1 MADFS
6 PYITLEDTSVRLV
19 LEEPRWRQHLHFFL
33 LRILPFIVA
42 ITFFIGMAN
51 SDFPSHLQIII
62 SIFFLVYVVVLLN
75 IPYIIK
81 AEITP
86 IAVVITSN
94 RLFNT
99 AEETIV
105 ISDVEKIVSRI
116 RHGKHKALLYYL
128 VLKTNRK
135 RKRFL
140 SFNRFRISNENRT
153 LINNKLQSITGLQA
167 DNL

>member
-19 LEEPRWRQHLHFFL
+19 LEEPKWRQRLHFFL
-33 LRILPFIVA
+33 LRILPILTA
-42 ITFFIGMAN
+42 ILFFAGTAN
-51 SDFPSHLQIII
+51 SDFPNHLLIII
-62 SIFFLVYVVVLLN
+62 SIFFVEYVGVLLN

-99 AEETIV
+99 IDETIV
-105 ISDVEKIVSRI
+105 ISDVEKVASRI

-135 RKRFL
+135 RKGFL
-140 SFNRFRISNENRT
+140 SFNRFHITDANRS
-153 LINNKLQSITGLQA
+153 LINKKLQAITGLPA
-167 DNL
+167 SNL

>member
-6 PYITLEDTSVRLV
+6 PYLTLEDTSVRLV
-19 LEEPRWRQHLHFFL
+19 LEEPKWRQWLHFFL
-33 LRILPFIVA
+33 LRILPFAVA
-42 ITFFIGMAN
+42 ITFFIGIAK
-51 SDFPSHLQIII
+51 SDFPNHLQIII
-62 SIFFLVYVVVLLN
+62 SIFFLVYVAVLLN

-94 RLFNT
+94 RLFNST
-99 AEETIV
+99 EETIV
-105 ISDVEKIVSRI
+105 ISDVEEIVSRI

-128 VLKTNRK
+128 VLKNNRK

-140 SFNRFRISNENRT
+140 SFDRFHITDANRK
-153 LINNKLQSITGLQA
+153 LINDKLQTITGLQA
-167 DNL
+167 HNL

>member
-6 PYITLEDTSVRLV
+6 PYITLEDTSVKLV
-19 LEEPRWRQHLHFFL
+19 LEEPRWRQRLHFFL
-33 LRILPFIVA
+33 LRILPIMLA
-42 ITFFIGMAN
+42 ITFFIGIAH
-51 SDFPSHLQIII
+51 SDFPNHLQIII
-62 SIFFLVYVVVLLN
+62 SIFFVVYVAVLLN
-75 IPYIIK
+75 ISYIVK

-99 AEETIV
+99 TDETIV

-140 SFNRFRISNENRT
+140 SFNRFHITDANRS
-153 LINNKLQSITGLQA
+153 LINNKLQAITGLPA
-167 DNL
+167 SNL

>member
-6 PYITLEDTSVRLV
+6 PYVTLEDTSVRLV
-19 LEEPRWRQHLHFFL
+19 LEEPKWRQRLHFFL
-33 LRILPFIVA
+33 LRILPFLVA
-42 ITFFIGMAN
+42 ITFFIGVAK
-51 SDFPSHLQIII
+51 SDFPNHLQIII
-62 SIFFLVYVVVLLN
+62 SIFFLGYVAVLLN

-99 AEETIV
+99 TEETIV
-105 ISDVEKIVSRI
+105 ISDVEEIVSRI

-128 VLKTNRK
+128 VLKNNRK

-140 SFNRFRISNENRT
+140 SFDRFHITDTNRK
-153 LINNKLQSITGLQA
+153 LINDKLQTITGLQA
-167 DNL
+167 HNL